1 MQYHVRKIAG
11 GEPMV
16 RKCRYFVW
24 LAWKKVVIRPVLS
37 ILLLLAVVYVCAI
50 FIVMAYEEVGFDDAT
65 AMILPTLFGELGVM
79 ESPFLPVRISIVA
92 GLVASVTFV
101 AIITAK
107 ITSTLIEF
115 LRRGGSMKKK
125 VNFSGHIMICGW
137 NFQGERIVN
146 QLLSSDQKQYRQIV
160 VLANIEQRPV
170 KDERIEFI
178 KGDPTQDESLVRAGV
193 MRADSVIVLTDLDKG
208 PNEADAE
215 ALMTVLAVESL
226 NRKVHTCVQLLNS
239 ANRTHLER
247 AHADE
252 IICLDQL
259 GGNLVV
265 ASALNHGLSNM
276 VSELLTFNVGSEF
289 YRYGGHISDAL
300 VGREFAEAVQV
311 LAQRRMI
318 LLAVETD
325 CSEELR
331 AQLGADIRYDLP
343 EEERVMVVNP
353 QSQYKICQG
362 DALFVIAESQPTE
375 L

>member
-1 MQYHVRKIAG
+1 
-11 GEPMV
+11 MV
-16 RKCRYFVW
+16 RKCRYLMW
-24 LAWKKVVIRPVLS
+24 LAWKKVVNRPVLS
-37 ILLLLAVVYVCAI
+37 ILLLLTFVYFGAV
-50 FIVMAYEEVGFDDAT
+50 FIVMAYEEIGFGDAT
-65 AMILPTLFGELGVM
+65 ALILPAFFGELGVM
-79 ESPFLPVRISIVA
+79 ESSFLAVRISLVV
-92 GLVASVTFV
+92 GLVASITFL

-107 ITSTLIEF
+107 ITSLLMEF

-125 VNFSGHIMICGW
+125 VKFSGHIIICGW

-146 QLLSSDQKQYRQIV
+146 HLLSPDQKQYRQIV

-178 KGDPTQDESLVRAGV
+178 MGDPTQDEDLVRAGV
-193 MRADSVIVLTDLDKG
+193 LRAYSIIVLTDLTKG
-208 PNEADAE
+208 LNEADAE
-215 ALMTVLAVESL
+215 ALMVVLAVESL
-226 NRKVHTCVQLLNS
+226 NRKVYTCVQLLNS
-239 ANRTHLER
+239 ANRMHLER

-265 ASALNHGLSNM
+265 ASALNHGLSHV
-276 VSELLTFNVGSEF
+276 VSELLTFNIGSEF
-289 YRYGGHISDAL
+289 YRYDGHISDAM

-318 LLAVETD
+318 LLAVETND
-325 CSEELR
+325 SEDFR
-331 AQLGADIRYDLP
+331 RQLSADILYKSP

-353 QSQYKICQG
+353 RSQYKIHQG
-362 DALFVIAESQPTE
+362 DALFVIAESEPTE

>member
-1 MQYHVRKIAG
+1 
-11 GEPMV
+11 MV
-16 RKCRYFVW
+16 RKCRYLMW
-24 LAWKKVVIRPVLS
+24 LAWKKVVNRPVLS
-37 ILLLLAVVYVCAI
+37 ILLLLVFVYFVAV
-50 FIVMAYEEVGFDDAT
+50 FIVMAYEEIGFGDAT
-65 AMILPTLFGELGVM
+65 ALILPAFFGELGVM
-79 ESPFLPVRISIVA
+79 ESSFLAVRISLVV
-92 GLVASVTFV
+92 GLVASITFL

-107 ITSTLIEF
+107 ITSLLMEF

-125 VNFSGHIMICGW
+125 VKFSGHIIICGW

-146 QLLSSDQKQYRQIV
+146 HLLSPDQKQYRQIV

-178 KGDPTQDESLVRAGV
+178 MGDPTQDEDLVRAGV
-193 MRADSVIVLTDLDKG
+193 MRAYSIIVLTDLTKG
-208 PNEADAE
+208 LNEADAE
-215 ALMTVLAVESL
+215 ALMVVLAVESL
-226 NRKVHTCVQLLNS
+226 NRKVYTCVQLLNS
-239 ANRTHLER
+239 ANRMHLER

-265 ASALNHGLSNM
+265 ASALNHGLSHV

-289 YRYGGHISDAL
+289 YRYDGHISDAM
-300 VGREFAEAVQV
+300 VGREFTEAVQV

-318 LLAVETD
+318 LLAVETND
-325 CSEELR
+325 SEDFR
-331 AQLGADIRYDLP
+331 RQLSADILYKSP

-353 QSQYKICQG
+353 RSQYKIRQG
-362 DALFVIAESQPTE
+362 DALFVIAESEPTE